1 MVESAWWHPVAAER
15 DLRDQPLG
23 VRVLGRE
30 LVLWRDS
37 AERVHA
43 FDDRCP
49 HRGAKLSLGRV
60 HGQELQCGYHGWR
73 FDTAGCCTAIPALP
87 RFEPPASSAVGRHS
101 AASAHGM
108 LWVGLDGLQGAP
120 RRLANLPAREVVCGP
135 FDAATA
141 APRVVENFLDMAHFG
156 FVHEGF
162 LGDRRHTEVP
172 DYEVTLTPDGR
183 PLAPHYRAWQP
194 QASATAGEGAWVE
207 YRYEVL
213 SPFAAL
219 LHKRAKDLA
228 DAPDE
233 AYALWCCPT
242 DAESTR
248 VWFTLFTSDATTPHE
263 ALRAFQ
269 QTIFDQDRPIIES
282 QRPRRL
288 PLAGGEAA
296 SAADRLSAAYRR
308 YLKVTGISYGVC

>member
-1 MVESAWWHPVAAER
+1 MIESRWWHPVAAAQ
-15 DLRDQPLG
+15 DLREQPLG

-30 LVLWRDS
+30 LVLWRDR

-73 FDTAGCCTAIPALP
+73 FDTAGRCTAIPALVG
-87 RFEPPASSAVGRHS
+87 FEPPASSAVGRH
-101 AASAHGM
+101 AVASAHGM
-108 LWVGLDGLQGAP
+108 LWVGLDGVQAAP
-120 RRLANLPAREVVCGP
+120 HRLAGVPAREVVCGP
-135 FDAATA
+135 FDVGTA

-162 LGDRRHTEVP
+162 LGDRLRAEVP

-194 QASATAGEGAWVE
+194 QASATAGEGAWVD

-219 LHKRAKDLA
+219 LHKCAQDSARAPA
-228 DAPDE
+228 E

-242 DAESTR
+242 DEECTR
-248 VWFTLFTSDATTPHE
+248 VWFTLFTSDTATPDD
-263 ALRAFQ
+263 ALRTFQ
-269 QTIFDQDRPIIES
+269 QAIFAQDRPIIES

-308 YLKVTGISYGVC
+308 YLKEMGISYGVC